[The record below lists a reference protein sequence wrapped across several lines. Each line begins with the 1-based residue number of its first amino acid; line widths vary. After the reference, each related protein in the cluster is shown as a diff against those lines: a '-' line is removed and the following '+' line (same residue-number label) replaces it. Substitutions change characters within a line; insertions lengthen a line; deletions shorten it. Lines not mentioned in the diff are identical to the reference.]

1 MAKKVW
7 IVFLFVF
14 SVGIYGYWSGWLFPA
29 KPALTIMPAPPAVF
43 TPPEPDP
50 SSKQPPLPS
59 IKQSSATDYKWLVTN
74 QNGRL
79 RDKLLNI
86 PIAGTPESTPVK
98 AKPLR
103 AQYSQM
109 LLYTYQPP
117 LIKNALTASY
127 KCMVFPKSKNCRG
140 RALHKTVRADYVVDK
155 NRINRIIYDVPS
167 REQISDT
174 IIWLDLFNK
183 PRVQYMYTQNY
194 LPSKDCCS
202 SVRWSFDREGNIEKI
217 ELTDEK
223 NRFGTVKYNTD
234 GSILHDTTP
243 PGGPVPKQ
251 YKNRPRTYCD
261 IQPMD
266 TEICAY
272 K

>member
-1 MAKKVW
+1 MTKKVW
-7 IVFLFVF
+7 IIVIFLLA
-14 SVGIYGYWSGWLFPA
+14 VGIYGYWNGWLFQN
-29 KPALTIMPAPPAVF
+29 KSALTIMPTPPAVF
-43 TPPEPDP
+43 TQPPAAPAA
-50 SSKQPPLPS
+50 SQPPLPVITS
-59 IKQSSATDYKWLVTN
+59 TPDRDYKWLVTN

-86 PIAGTPESTPVK
+86 PLAGTPQATPVK

-103 AQYSQM
+103 AQYSEM
-109 LLYTYQPP
+109 FLYTYQPP

-127 KCMVFPKSKNCRG
+127 KCMAFPKSKNCRG

-155 NRINRIIYDVPS
+155 NRINRIVYDVPS

-174 IIWLDLFNK
+174 IVWLDIFNK

-194 LPSKDCCS
+194 LPSKECCS
-202 SVRWSFDREGNIEKI
+202 GMRWSFDKEGNIYRI
-217 ELTDEK
+217 DITDE
-223 NRFGTVKYNTD
+223 RGRSGSVEYAPD
-234 GSILHDTTP
+234 GSMVKDTTP

-261 IQPMD
+261 IQPLD
-266 TEICAY
+266 TEICSY